1 MFALTNGWEWRTI
14 TPLLARMENIV
25 RWDGFLISLEAS
37 NLTTHRAKHRRS
49 PSYFRRQE
57 SRPAALLDE
66 KGKLVVDPLGIA
78 EGTMETGQG
87 GVWWRRRDD
96 GAEPW
101 EVVSGEPGCPQ
112 QSCQEV
118 DKHLRAANAS
128 LGLLVEEEESED
140 ELLDRFGRLR
150 MLKGSFQRD
159 LSSTDQKVESARKVS
174 SPLKKKR
181 RKRR

>member
-1 MFALTNGWEWRTI
+1 MLT
-14 TPLLARMENIV
+14 
-25 RWDGFLISLEAS
+25 
-37 NLTTHRAKHRRS
+37 
-49 PSYFRRQE
+49 E
-57 SRPAALLDE
+57 SR
-66 KGKLVVDPLGIA
+66 
-78 EGTMETGQG
+78 
-87 GVWWRRRDD
+87 GVLNEDAR
-96 GAEPW
+96 A
-101 EVVSGEPGCPQ
+101 GE
-112 QSCQEV
+112 EA
-118 DKHLRAANAS
+118 DKHLRTANAF

>member
-1 MFALTNGWEWRTI
+1 M
-14 TPLLARMENIV
+14 LA
-25 RWDGFLISLEAS
+25 
-37 NLTTHRAKHRRS
+37 
-49 PSYFRRQE
+49 E
-57 SRPAALLDE
+57 SRAALNR
-66 KGKLVVDPLGIA
+66 A
-78 EGTMETGQG
+78 
-87 GVWWRRRDD
+87 
-96 GAEPW
+96 
-101 EVVSGEPGCPQ
+101 GE
-112 QSCQEV
+112 EA
-118 DKHLRAANAS
+118 DKHLRTANAF

>member
-1 MFALTNGWEWRTI
+1 MAT
-14 TPLLARMENIV
+14 V
-25 RWDGFLISLEAS
+25 R
-37 NLTTHRAKHRRS
+37 RRS
-49 PSYFRRQE
+49 RAFRLRGCWQ
-57 SRPAALLDE
+57 RANRA
-66 KGKLVVDPLGIA
+66 
-78 EGTMETGQG
+78 
-87 GVWWRRRDD
+87 
-96 GAEPW
+96 
-101 EVVSGEPGCPQ
+101 GE
-112 QSCQEV
+112 EA
-118 DKHLRAANAS
+118 DKHLRTANAF